1 MNPRPNAKIE
11 FLCNGVAVCSIDEE
25 RGVTVPL
32 ENFDF
37 PPIVGLEIF
46 LDGHWDT
53 PRLCPC
59 DDLCDRHPLRESE
72 LDGSLPFAGSP
83 VR

>member
-1 MNPRPNAKIE
+1 MNSHPNAKIE
-11 FLCNGVAVCSIDEE
+11 FLCNGVVVCSIDEE

-37 PPIVGLEIF
+37 PPIVGQEIF
-46 LDGHWDT
+46 LGGRWDT
-53 PRLCPC
+53 PRLCAC
-59 DDLCDRHPLRESE
+59 DDLFDQHPLRDRE
-72 LDGSLPFAGSP
+72 LDDSLLFAECS